1 MSGQFWGRSSLGLVV
16 VAGYTA
22 VGLGAVSCT
31 VVGFALVGCIGVGFA
46 LVMVGCTWVDYEL
59 VGCTVEGFGVEGHEV
74 NVVSM
79 AGGFVFEEE
88 DFWLVGEGCTTVGW
102 VATD

>member
-1 MSGQFWGRSSLGLVV
+1 MSGQFWGRSSLGLVA

-22 VGLGAVSCT
+22 VGLGVVS
-31 VVGFALVGCIGVGFA
+31 CIGVGFA
-46 LVMVGCTWVDYEL
+46 LVMVGCTWADYGL

-79 AGGFVFEEE
+79 ARGFVFEEE
-88 DFWLVGEGCTTVGW
+88 DFLLVGEGCTTVGW
-102 VATD
+102 VVAD